1 VERDGEDR
9 GRARGSAAEGAGGGA
24 AVEWVADEGKP
35 IAEYADEND
44 LNLDERLNLFREVCA
59 AVGMTNIN
67 VKSQTRIF
75 SKLPTLFVSG
85 SLDANTPPFQAEEVR
100 WGFPNSV
107 HLVVENGGHET
118 LPSPEVQTVIVD
130 FFKGQDIKGRTVSLE
145 RPRFLSVEETK
156 TQPTS
161 RR

>member
-1 VERDGEDR
+1 MANAINCSDGW
-9 GRARGSAAEGAGGGA
+9 SA
-24 AVEWVADEGKP
+24 
-35 IAEYADEND
+35 
-44 LNLDERLNLFREVCA
+44 ERLARVRREASNSTYSNVNLQWTPEVCQ
-59 AVGMTNIN
+59 AVGITNIN
-67 VKSQTRIF
+67 VRSQTRIF
-75 SKLPTLFVSG
+75 SKLPALFVSG

-118 LPSPEVQTVIVD
+118 LPSSEVQTIIVD
-130 FFKGQDIKGRTVSLE
+130 FFKGQDVKGRTVSLE

-156 TQPTS
+156 AQPAS